1 MALSGV
7 YVPETAPPG
16 MEYDF
21 LSVDKGRVYGIYGR
35 WPVANQKPGKP
46 YPNVV
51 SFEFG
56 TDQEAYVF
64 PTSDTTIGVEAEGYI
79 RYNLAK
85 ATLAANTPLPPE
97 QLGVYGS
104 GTNELYISG
113 ALAKGLVNG
122 KETTFVF
129 DAITRVGTLATL
141 TSGASKIV
149 IETLTDGTFE
159 ATLSD
164 SKGTAPPMKRT
175 GPFEGIAPNEKQS
188 SGSGSS
194 GDYGALLGIGLG
206 LLIIMA
212 MK

>member
-21 LSVDKGRVYGIYGR
+21 LSVDKGRVYGLYGR
-35 WPVANQKPGKP
+35 WPVANQVPSKPH
-46 YPNVV
+46 PNVV

-64 PTSDTTIGVEAEGYI
+64 PTSDTTIGVEALGYI
-79 RYNLAK
+79 RYHLVS
-85 ATLAANTPLPPE
+85 ATLAASTPLPPE

-113 ALAKGLVNG
+113 ALAKGLVDG

-129 DAITRVGTLATL
+129 DSITRVGKFATL

-149 IETLTDGTFE
+149 IETLADGTSE
-159 ATLSD
+159 ATFSD
-164 SKGTAPPMKRT
+164 SKGTATPMKRT